1 MDLLLGCSDVT
12 VICEENGV
20 RRPCTT
26 NDVTKAG
33 LCQQSEFP
41 LSIYL
46 FIYLPHVA
54 FLFPLFRSLRHLL
67 FTQKD
72 CRGWVK

>member
-46 FIYLPHVA
+46 FIYPTSRFF
-54 FLFPLFRSLRHLL
+54 FLYFFRCVIYYLHKLIVV
-67 FTQKD
+67 D
-72 CRGWVK
+72 G

>member
-33 LCQQSEFP
+33 LCQQSEFLY
-41 LSIYL
+41 LSPPSPPASRFFFLYFFRCVIY
-46 FIYLPHVA
+46 YLHKLIVV
-54 FLFPLFRSLRHLL
+54 
-67 FTQKD
+67 D
-72 CRGWVK
+72 G